1 MTSLKQSKEQ
11 PNVADIFEYKVSNG
25 YRTVLSLYPIAPS
38 KECLLFGICLSR
50 NGKYI
55 KHQIRQRV
63 NEMTMHVVN
72 RNTHC
77 LLILYFSHK
86 EVYIIT
92 LYRS

>member
-1 MTSLKQSKEQ
+1 MPSLKQSKEQ

-38 KECLLFGICLSR
+38 KECLLFGIFM

-92 LYRS
+92 LYRR